1 MRVFRPVFFVC
12 GVLGLTMASLMFVV
26 ASYSWWLDDGEALI
40 FAKSGMTVTAISLV
54 LAIPG
59 VFKDF
64 APTTRQLYLI
74 TTLSWVS
81 LSLFAS
87 LPFVWSDFGIGL
99 TDAVFEAVS
108 GITTTGSTVLVGLRY
123 YPPSILLWRSL
134 LQWLGGLG
142 VIGMAIAI
150 LPFLRVGGMRLFQA
164 ESSDWSEKSLP
175 RFQSIAKT
183 LWLVYTLLTLSAV
196 FAYHAVGMSWFDSL
210 NHAMTTVS
218 TGGFS
223 TDDASMGQF
232 GVGAL
237 WVSTLF
243 MFLGG
248 LPFTL
253 YIRLLTQKRISSL
266 KDQQAISYLLIV
278 LGLVLL
284 LTTQQWIQGTESLFA
299 ALTSSTFHIV
309 SVLTTTGYAAADY
322 TTWGTF
328 SIAFFFFVMF
338 IGGCSGS
345 TSGGLKIFRFEL
357 SWLFLKEQV
366 FRLVHPNAIVALKY
380 NGKPVSDDVMSSAIA
395 FSFLFFLTLAF
406 ATMALSLTGL
416 DVVTSLTG
424 AATALTNVGPGLGDV
439 IGPAGNF
446 STLHD
451 VAKLILCAT
460 MILGRL
466 ELLTVIVV
474 FTPIFW
480 RG

>member
-1 MRVFRPVFFVC
+1 MRLFRPVFFVC
-12 GVLGLTMASLMFVV
+12 GVLGLSMASLMFVV
-26 ASYSWWLDDGEALI
+26 ASYSWWINDGEALV
-40 FAKSGMTVTAISLV
+40 FAKSGMAVVLVSLV
-54 LAIPG
+54 LTIPG

-74 TTLSWVS
+74 TTASWVS
-81 LSLFAS
+81 LSLFAA
-87 LPFVWSDFGIGL
+87 LPFVWSDFGIGFV
-99 TDAVFEAVS
+99 DAVFEAVS
-108 GITTTGSTVLVGLRY
+108 GITTTGSTVLVGLHY
-123 YPPSILLWRSL
+123 YPPSILLWRSS

-175 RFQSIAKT
+175 RFQSIAKS
-183 LWLVYTLLTLSAV
+183 LWLVYTVLTLCAV
-196 FAYHAVGMSWFDSL
+196 FAYQAVGMSWFDAI

-248 LPFTL
+248 LPFTI
-253 YIRLLTQKRISSL
+253 YIRLLAQKRVSAL
-266 KDQQAISYLLIV
+266 KDQQSLSYLMMV
-278 LGLVLL
+278 LALVVV
-284 LTTQQWIQGTESLFA
+284 LTGQQWLQGHESLFT

-366 FRLVHPNAIVALKY
+366 NKLVHPNAIVALKY
-380 NGKPVSDDVMSSAIA
+380 NGKSVSDDVMSSAIA
-395 FSFLFFLTLAF
+395 FSFLFFLTLATS
-406 ATMALSLTGL
+406 TMALSATGL
-416 DVVTSLTG
+416 DIVTSLTG

-446 STLHD
+446 SSLHE

-466 ELLTVIVV
+466 ELLTVMVV